1 RRTQGEAVQT
11 TTRTL
16 CARQILLREQVL
28 HLLEDEDDRGSQGH
42 QDHRREN
49 QKEYREDQLHA
60 HLARL
65 FLSDLPEADPQ
76 VAGVGLEGRT
86 EAGAEAVG
94 IDQQV
99 GELAQFQVS
108 AAVGK
113 ILQRF
118 GARGVGLQFQVELSE
133 L

>member
-1 RRTQGEAVQT
+1 
-11 TTRTL
+11 
-16 CARQILLREQVL
+16 
-28 HLLEDEDDRGSQGH
+28 
-42 QDHRREN
+42 
-49 QKEYREDQLHA
+49 
-60 HLARL
+60 
-65 FLSDLPEADPQ
+65 DPQ

-133 L
+133 LCRQIRVCNAQPAAGVEDRGVQALTSLDAQHQQVQGSR